1 MYSKIFLQ
9 QGIILNRR
17 YEIIKV
23 LKQGGFGIVYLVKDK
38 QKSKQLVIKEQFFIN
53 HSIRNRNGGISNK
66 KIKKSDISFDKL
78 KDDVKRE
85 IENLKKINNR
95 NIVKAYDFFEENNTI
110 YSVMEYIEGVD
121 LEEYLENNS
130 FNEDKAM
137 DLLEQLIDGLKEIH
151 NKQIVH
157 RDIKPSNIMRGKD
170 GIYRIIDFT
179 TSKVYSNRITTVTG
193 IRSPIYC
200 PPELDARQKVRIGN
214 FSDIYS
220 MGIILIRLFCE
231 DKSMPNLID
240 RLMDNNDINFQKLIM
255 DLDISQELKDVIVKM
270 THLDP
275 QKRFQ
280 NLEEIENILFKKGK
294 GNKMAYSE
302 KMSSANPGCIII
314 MIDQSYSME
323 DPYGSSGE
331 KKKDLASLAVNR
343 VINEIVEAS
352 SDGEFI
358 KDRCFIAVI
367 GYGKKDTGVDLLLGD
382 LISVIAENPIRVESI
397 KKKIP
402 DGAGGLVEIDEDFQV
417 WVEPVA
423 EWGTPMDLAFARAY
437 QLAEDWCNEKPDSFP
452 PLVINISDGEPN
464 DINLA
469 RVEAEK
475 LIKLSNNN
483 GNVLLLNA
491 HIADG
496 LKDAIKLPSDG
507 AILGDKL
514 AKFLFDISSEL
525 PDILVSEAKKAGFN
539 AVDGAKGMVYN
550 ADAEVLIRLLN
561 FGSSVAR

>member
-1 MYSKIFLQ
+1 MYNKIFLK
-9 QGIILNRR
+9 QGTILSGR
-17 YEIIKV
+17 YKILKTI
-23 LKQGGFGIVYLVKDK
+23 KQGGFGIVYLVEDI
-38 QKSKQLVIKEQFFIN
+38 QDSKRLVIKEQFFIN
-53 HSIRNRNGGISNK
+53 HSIRNRNGGVSNK
-66 KIKKSDISFDKL
+66 KVKKGDVSFDKL
-78 KDDVKRE
+78 RDDVKRE
-85 IENLKKINNR
+85 LENLKKINHR

-110 YSVMEYIEGVD
+110 YSVMEYIDGID
-121 LEEYLENNS
+121 LEEYLENNLL
-130 FNEDKAM
+130 NEDEVM
-137 DLLEQLIDGLKEIH
+137 DLLEQIICGLKEIH
-151 NKQIVH
+151 KSQIVH
-157 RDIKPSNIMRGKD
+157 RDIKPSNIMRDKD

-193 IRSPIYC
+193 IRTQIYC
-200 PPELDARQKVRIGN
+200 PPELEKSKAIIGN

-220 MGIILIRLFCE
+220 IGIILIRVFCN
-231 DKSMPNLID
+231 KNIPNLTD
-240 RLMDNNDINFQKLIM
+240 RLMSNEDDIFQQFIV
-255 DLDISQELKDVIVKM
+255 DLDISEKLRDVIVKM

-275 QKRFQ
+275 PKRFQ
-280 NLEEIENILFKKGK
+280 RLEEIEDILFKKGK
-294 GNKMAYSE
+294 KMPYSE
-302 KMSSANPGCIII
+302 KMSSSNPGCIII

-352 SDGEFI
+352 SDGESI

-397 KKKIP
+397 KKKIS
-402 DGAGGLVEIDEDFQV
+402 DGAGGLVEIDEDFPV
-417 WVEPVA
+417 WVESVA

-437 QLAEDWCNEKPDSFP
+437 QLAEDWCQEKPDSFP

-464 DINLA
+464 DMSRA

-475 LIKLSNNN
+475 LINLSNND
-483 GNVLLLNA
+483 GKVLLLNA

-507 AILGDKL
+507 SILNDKL

-525 PDILVSEAKKAGFN
+525 PDILVSEAQKAGFN
-539 AVDGAKGMVYN
+539 AIDGAKGMVYN